1 MSIGTNGFAGGRTSG
16 EYLAIDR
23 AGMEIPTTIIK
34 RDGRIVS
41 FDIERIEQA
50 LTKCFASLN
59 RTSQASIEDLSRR
72 VINIIAAKS
81 LGAPP
86 TVEGVQD
93 IVEMV
98 LQAAGEF
105 EAAKHYILYRAEH
118 AKKRVERPVPEYV
131 RQAFAESDQYFPMA
145 LQKFQFFDKYARFNY
160 DLGRRETWV
169 ETVDR
174 TVSFLHELAG
184 SRLPVETY
192 ERVRRTILEMRSMPS
207 MRMLAMAGAAARR
220 NNIAIYNCSYQ
231 PVESIDSFVEALI
244 ISMSG
249 CGVGF
254 SVEGRYVENF
264 PRIRRQTNL
273 ELKQFVVE
281 DSAEGW
287 AQALRVG
294 LETWFEGGDIRF
306 DLSQLRSA
314 GAPLRT
320 KGGRAS
326 GPEPLRVMLDFVRSR
341 ILARQGSYLRSVDA
355 HDIMCSV
362 GNAAVSGGV
371 RRCLPKGTRVHSERG
386 AIPIEEIREG
396 DQVMTATGYKPV
408 TGWVDQ
414 GVQEIVEIVTE
425 SGTIF
430 RCTPHHRVAVLT
442 DVWGGNTFKYA
453 RDLTP
458 EDRLLFITHPIDGT
472 TQELAQ
478 LPEKREA
485 DHSGSLVKQPA
496 LDGETAWFLGKFFAD
511 GYVQITDYD
520 EHGKGGN
527 TQFAV
532 ACHTSEIDQIERV
545 SAWMEDH
552 GLTARIIYQE
562 GKWVQIRSG
571 IRQVARWMSQY
582 KQPNTTLSV
591 PEAIWRA
598 PADERAAFIAGLM
611 DGDGCYTDRPV
622 TIISTVYESF
632 GREVVRLLAT
642 LGIVAEIRLRRPETK
657 EGWKPLWMVTVK
669 DALAIQNAAAL
680 IGKHACGVWV
690 ARKGKQSGYTVPGW
704 MVKRDLP
711 RKEYVNLWPS
721 SRDECMNS
729 ATLTALV
736 DATHYVPVRIVEVRP
751 GGEAHTYDI
760 EVRDGSM
767 FVAEGYLVHNTAM
780 ISLFDYDDDEMHLS
794 KSGDFE
800 RENSQRWN
808 ANNSAV
814 WPEGGLTQ
822 PEFISQFLEMVQSG
836 RGEPGIFNRQ
846 AANVM
851 RPARRQAA
859 EFGANPCVTGDTW
872 VAVAD
877 GRGRVRMADLVADGG
892 DVDVFTVKD
901 GQVVIRTMR
910 NPRQTGAQVPVYRVT
925 FADGTYIRAT
935 ANHRF
940 ALLNGSERTTLELQP
955 NDALIAMSVFS
966 YQKRGLPAARKVAYD
981 QSGSYRMVQF
991 GGFRTSEHCL
1001 ISAKLAVKQS
1011 ELPIQYRDGSAYV
1024 TRTCEVCGQPF
1035 EVRFNRREQATC
1047 GASCG
1052 QKLYYMLH
1060 GTEQRQQLL
1069 QHAHA
1074 EAKVDK
1080 RQRQVAIYN
1089 DLIFALGRHPN
1100 KQEWVAACK
1109 EHQVS
1114 SEIARSSSPFR
1125 NWRDLQTESLATN
1138 HRVVAVESDGDE
1150 DVYTGTVDETHT
1162 FFSIGTERFD
1172 TKNRAEMA
1180 YVLSWQCG
1188 EIVLRPWQFCNLSAA
1203 VARHEDTFESLRE
1216 KVEVAAIIGT
1226 IQSLATH
1233 FPGLRPQWQRN
1244 CEEERL
1250 LGVDITGQMDSP
1262 IAQDAGVK
1270 EQLRGIAIAVNQATA
1285 HALGVNTAA
1294 AITTVKPSGNCRPW
1308 YSLTSTSAGL
1318 LTLQELFGEHAED
1331 TEWSEVSRDIFAVQG
1346 DVRSRITRT
1355 YQNGVSPTLRI
1366 RMNYGLIVESTPQHR
1381 WFVAHRYE
1389 RSVGLVPVNDWISAR
1404 DLRPNDVLDV
1414 CIGAYQSNDHTVLHR
1429 VTALSLK
1436 MRGNAQPI
1444 TQPVAMNEDIAW
1456 LLGYLWGDGSLSPGG
1471 FRIRFVDNR
1480 QENLLKAQRILSE
1493 QFAVEAHIYRA
1504 SGNRNAWTLEVA
1516 SVYLWHWLIRNDAFK
1531 YYADAIDIIPLCV
1544 RSSARNDVIS
1554 FVAGLLDSDGWAG
1567 LSHETRAGRFTLSTA
1582 DRAFAQHIQDVC
1594 WAVGLAVGRSLND
1607 VGDNLQHRREMY
1619 LLTGSVYVEP
1629 DAFGVLLRNSVKLAN
1644 TTELEDFSRWE
1655 WETGRKHTHVGKIIE
1670 ITTGDVVPTYDI
1682 EVENHWFY
1690 AGAVKSH
1697 NSSQL
1702 LNCSSGLHSRWSPYY
1717 IRNVR
1722 VAAHSPIF
1730 KVLRDASVPMDP
1742 ENGQTPENANT
1753 WVIHFP
1759 VKSPDSAIT
1768 RQDRTAIIQCE
1779 FWLQNKTYW
1788 TEHNPSCFTGDT
1800 RVITDRGL
1808 MSFHQMEDYIGGD
1821 PTRTPLVLGKEGQWV
1836 QATFHSM
1843 GEQEIWEL
1851 VVERCGIQQTIRTT
1865 KDHMWPITSPIRRFR
1880 DSALELV
1887 QTSQLP
1893 VGSRNYKLFTVNP
1906 REQITL
1912 DLEGILH
1919 GITFGDGT
1927 RSSGH
1932 EGRTR
1937 YCSIALCNDPN
1948 GVDSRALAPLFA
1960 EAGFKPNVREDRQ
1973 QIQFFGL
1980 PEHWKTLPAADE
1992 SSEYLRGFIAGWFA
2006 ADGHIGGTITI
2017 SSVNRD
2023 ALAWLQTIAPRAG
2036 LATPTDIGEHFSESG
2051 FAPLTWYTLAL
2062 VKESLDV
2069 DFFLLEGKR
2078 ERFSPAKFAKYWKVA
2093 SVRNT
2098 GKREPVYCMEVQEA
2112 EPYFTLEGNI
2122 LTHNCTITYRPDE
2135 VIDLMKW
2142 VWEHRDQIG
2151 GLSFLPTFDAKYD
2164 NMPYVEITR
2173 EEYERLAASFPEIDF
2188 SKIYRYEEEDLTNA
2202 AQELACSSGTCE
2214 IDL

>member
-1 MSIGTNGFAGGRTSG
+1 MSIGTNEFANGRTSG
-16 EYLAIDR
+16 DYLAIDR

-34 RDGRIVS
+34 RDGRVVS
-41 FDIERIEQA
+41 FDIERIEHA
-50 LTKCFASLN
+50 LTKCFASLS
-59 RTSQASIEDLSRR
+59 RTPQTSIEELSRR
-72 VINIIAAKS
+72 VINIITAKS
-81 LGAPP
+81 HGTPP

-145 LQKFQFFDKYARFNY
+145 LQKFQFFDKYSRFNY

-174 TVSFLHELAG
+174 TVDFLYELAG

-192 ERVRRTILEMRSMPS
+192 ERVRRAILEMRSMPS

-273 ELKQFVVE
+273 EVKQFVVE

-294 LETWFEGGDIRF
+294 LETWFDGGDVRF

-326 GPEPLRVMLDFVRSR
+326 GPEPLRLTLDFVRSR

-355 HDIMCSV
+355 HDMMCSV

-371 RRCLPKGTRVHSERG
+371 RR
-386 AIPIEEIREG
+386 
-396 DQVMTATGYKPV
+396 
-408 TGWVDQ
+408 
-414 GVQEIVEIVTE
+414 
-425 SGTIF
+425 
-430 RCTPHHRVAVLT
+430 
-442 DVWGGNTFKYA
+442 
-453 RDLTP
+453 
-458 EDRLLFITHPIDGT
+458 
-472 TQELAQ
+472 
-478 LPEKREA
+478 
-485 DHSGSLVKQPA
+485 
-496 LDGETAWFLGKFFAD
+496 
-511 GYVQITDYD
+511 
-520 EHGKGGN
+520 
-527 TQFAV
+527 
-532 ACHTSEIDQIERV
+532 
-545 SAWMEDH
+545 
-552 GLTARIIYQE
+552 
-562 GKWVQIRSG
+562 
-571 IRQVARWMSQY
+571 
-582 KQPNTTLSV
+582 
-591 PEAIWRA
+591 
-598 PADERAAFIAGLM
+598 
-611 DGDGCYTDRPV
+611 
-622 TIISTVYESF
+622 
-632 GREVVRLLAT
+632 
-642 LGIVAEIRLRRPETK
+642 
-657 EGWKPLWMVTVK
+657 
-669 DALAIQNAAAL
+669 
-680 IGKHACGVWV
+680 
-690 ARKGKQSGYTVPGW
+690 
-704 MVKRDLP
+704 
-711 RKEYVNLWPS
+711 
-721 SRDECMNS
+721 
-729 ATLTALV
+729 TAL
-736 DATHYVPVRIVEVRP
+736 
-751 GGEAHTYDI
+751 
-760 EVRDGSM
+760 
-767 FVAEGYLVHNTAM
+767 
-780 ISLFDYDDDEMHLS
+780 ISLFDYDDEEMRLS

-846 AANVM
+846 AANAM

-901 GQVVIRTMR
+901 GHVVIRTMR

-940 ALLNGSERTTLELQP
+940 ALLNGGERTTLELQP

-966 YQKRGLPAARKVAYD
+966 YQKRGLPAVRKVAYD
-981 QSGSYRMVQF
+981 QPGSYRMVQF
-991 GGFRTSEHCL
+991 GSFRTSEHRL
-1001 ISAKLAVKQS
+1001 IYAKLAVKQS

-1024 TRTCEVCGQPF
+1024 TRTCEVCGQSF
-1035 EVRFNRREQATC
+1035 EVRFSRREQATC
-1047 GASCG
+1047 GASCA
-1052 QKLYYMLH
+1052 QKLYDKLH

-1089 DLIFALGRHPN
+1089 DLVFVFGRHPN
-1100 KQEWVAACK
+1100 KHEWAAACK
-1109 EHQVS
+1109 ENQVS
-1114 SEIARSSSPFR
+1114 AEIARSSSPFR
-1125 NWRDLQTESLATN
+1125 SWRDLQTETLATN
-1138 HRVVAVESDGDE
+1138 HRVVAVELDGDE

-1244 CEEERL
+1244 CDEERL

-1270 EQLRGIAIAVNQATA
+1270 ERLRGVAVAVNQATA
-1285 HALGVNTAA
+1285 HALGINAAA
-1294 AITTVKPSGNCRPW
+1294 AITTVKPSG
-1308 YSLTSTSAGL
+1308 
-1318 LTLQELFGEHAED
+1318 
-1331 TEWSEVSRDIFAVQG
+1331 
-1346 DVRSRITRT
+1346 
-1355 YQNGVSPTLRI
+1355 
-1366 RMNYGLIVESTPQHR
+1366 
-1381 WFVAHRYE
+1381 
-1389 RSVGLVPVNDWISAR
+1389 
-1404 DLRPNDVLDV
+1404 
-1414 CIGAYQSNDHTVLHR
+1414 
-1429 VTALSLK
+1429 
-1436 MRGNAQPI
+1436 
-1444 TQPVAMNEDIAW
+1444 
-1456 LLGYLWGDGSLSPGG
+1456 
-1471 FRIRFVDNR
+1471 
-1480 QENLLKAQRILSE
+1480 
-1493 QFAVEAHIYRA
+1493 
-1504 SGNRNAWTLEVA
+1504 
-1516 SVYLWHWLIRNDAFK
+1516 
-1531 YYADAIDIIPLCV
+1531 
-1544 RSSARNDVIS
+1544 
-1554 FVAGLLDSDGWAG
+1554 
-1567 LSHETRAGRFTLSTA
+1567 
-1582 DRAFAQHIQDVC
+1582 
-1594 WAVGLAVGRSLND
+1594 
-1607 VGDNLQHRREMY
+1607 
-1619 LLTGSVYVEP
+1619 
-1629 DAFGVLLRNSVKLAN
+1629 
-1644 TTELEDFSRWE
+1644 
-1655 WETGRKHTHVGKIIE
+1655 
-1670 ITTGDVVPTYDI
+1670 
-1682 EVENHWFY
+1682 
-1690 AGAVKSH
+1690 

-1742 ENGQTPENANT
+1742 ENGQSPETANT

-1759 VKSPDSAIT
+1759 VKSPDSAVT
-1768 RQDRTAIIQCE
+1768 RKDRTAIGQCE

-1788 TEHNPSCFTGDT
+1788 TDHNPS
-1800 RVITDRGL
+1800 
-1808 MSFHQMEDYIGGD
+1808 
-1821 PTRTPLVLGKEGQWV
+1821 
-1836 QATFHSM
+1836 
-1843 GEQEIWEL
+1843 
-1851 VVERCGIQQTIRTT
+1851 
-1865 KDHMWPITSPIRRFR
+1865 
-1880 DSALELV
+1880 
-1887 QTSQLP
+1887 
-1893 VGSRNYKLFTVNP
+1893 
-1906 REQITL
+1906 
-1912 DLEGILH
+1912 
-1919 GITFGDGT
+1919 
-1927 RSSGH
+1927 
-1932 EGRTR
+1932 
-1937 YCSIALCNDPN
+1937 
-1948 GVDSRALAPLFA
+1948 
-1960 EAGFKPNVREDRQ
+1960 
-1973 QIQFFGL
+1973 
-1980 PEHWKTLPAADE
+1980 
-1992 SSEYLRGFIAGWFA
+1992 
-2006 ADGHIGGTITI
+2006 
-2017 SSVNRD
+2017 
-2023 ALAWLQTIAPRAG
+2023 
-2036 LATPTDIGEHFSESG
+2036 
-2051 FAPLTWYTLAL
+2051 
-2062 VKESLDV
+2062 
-2069 DFFLLEGKR
+2069 
-2078 ERFSPAKFAKYWKVA
+2078 
-2093 SVRNT
+2093 
-2098 GKREPVYCMEVQEA
+2098 
-2112 EPYFTLEGNI
+2112 
-2122 LTHNCTITYRPDE
+2122 CTITYRPDE

-2142 VWEHRDQIG
+2142 VWEHRDLIG

-2173 EEYERLAASFPEIDF
+2173 EEYERIAATFPEIDF
-2188 SKIYRYEEEDLTNA
+2188 SKVYRYEEEDLTNA
-2202 AQELACSSGTCE
+2202 AQELACSSGMCE